1 MNQKRGLSTFTIV
14 VLALFGTCSVCTVG
28 IVAMAPD
35 VPDTATPADVAPA
48 SAGTASAVNEQKEHE
63 RKLRAEQA
71 ANNALSVADVKAG
84 IDANEAKFN
93 MQTKDKI
100 MAVSGEVDSIKEDL
114 FGGYFMVLKDP
125 KDPVA
130 LVGTVHCK
138 PAEQNSQR
146 VMEVNKGDMLTV
158 TGVGGGVIMG
168 SLMLNECEW

>member
-28 IVAMAPD
+28 VVAMAPD
-35 VPDTATPADVAPA
+35 VPSAPADVGPNK
-48 SAGTASAVNEQKEHE
+48 SVQPSEVDQQEHE
-63 RKLRAEQA
+63 KKLRAEQS
-71 ANNALSVADVKAG
+71 ANPLTVADVKAG

-125 KDPVA
+125 KDPLA

>member
-28 IVAMAPD
+28 VVAMAPD
-35 VPDTATPADVAPA
+35 VPSAPADVGPNK
-48 SAGTASAVNEQKEHE
+48 SVQPSEVDQQEHE
-63 RKLRAEQA
+63 KKLRAEQS
-71 ANNALSVADVKAG
+71 ANPLTVADVKAG